1 VRGTTGP
8 EKVIWAKVHVSL
20 NNYDQEG
27 AEKLFSRLPKAGFS
41 KGKGMNENNR
51 MLKKAVQ
58 QGPRERS
65 PRNVLLYVRRL
76 SD

>member
-1 VRGTTGP
+1 LEP
-8 EKVIWAKVHVSL
+8 DAIKEKQQDA
-20 NNYDQEG
+20 Q
-27 AEKLFSRLPKAGFS
+27 
-41 KGKGMNENNR
+41 
-51 MLKKAVQ
+51 KAVQ